1 LNFQKDFLLSVR
13 HAFSWKIMQN
23 NIVILIQ
30 DVIYPLLCIT
40 NDDIELFNDEPI
52 EFVRGRLG

>member
-1 LNFQKDFLLSVR
+1 MSFSSSSVR

-40 NDDIELFNDEPI
+40 DDDIELFNDEPV